1 MHKTDK
7 EALQAVL
14 VLVGMIAL
22 VVGALW
28 FNAILS
34 GQV

>member
-7 EALQAVL
+7 EALQAIGLLFGAVALFVTVL
-14 VLVGMIAL
+14 
-22 VVGALW
+22 W
-28 FNAILS
+28 SYAIMT